1 MVYGFYFS
9 VTLFRKEQ
17 ELATVP
23 SIVIYTM
30 LLRVY
35 NVVLEHYK
43 LARITRE
50 NLATGLKGVTTF
62 YVYVKFN

>member
-1 MVYGFYFS
+1 M
-9 VTLFRKEQ
+9 
-17 ELATVP
+17 P

-62 YVYVKFN
+62 YVYVKFKCRVLLSNYTYDTS